1 PPGHASRER
10 GHRCG
15 RRAVPSPARV
25 RAGATPR
32 QRSVVQPIH
41 DGRQILLTF
50 DAWVTDHG
58 HHRGVR
64 PPRSGSSPAD
74 PSIRR
79 LPTHH
84 HPCSGRASSM
94 KKVMALGLIAATA
107 IALTG
112 CTDSDAS
119 TPSEKTS
126 GELRKVRVAALP
138 ITETA
143 ALWGGIK
150 AGIFAERGLQVEVLP
165 AQGGAQAIPAL
176 LNGDID
182 FAIGQPFGPIRADLR
197 NLGVVII
204 GNYAS
209 SYADGDDINAV
220 VASAKSGIKRP
231 ADLAGK
237 RVSVNSLGAAGD
249 VTIMA
254 TVEKDGGDPSTIKFV
269 EVAFPDAPAQ
279 LEAGNIDAAW
289 VPEPF
294 VTQLKSRGD
303 TFVVAPY
310 QAVVPG
316 LTTLTTITTR
326 ERTEK
331 DATLVADFSAA
342 MRKTLEW
349 AKDPANETAVR
360 QAIKDNLQL
369 PAPVA
374 ESVKLPAF
382 GWQVDRSSLQTLAEL
397 ARKYK
402 VLDQQP
408 NFDRLIHQQ

>member
-1 PPGHASRER
+1 
-10 GHRCG
+10 
-15 RRAVPSPARV
+15 
-25 RAGATPR
+25 
-32 QRSVVQPIH
+32 
-41 DGRQILLTF
+41 
-50 DAWVTDHG
+50 
-58 HHRGVR
+58 
-64 PPRSGSSPAD
+64 
-74 PSIRR
+74 
-79 LPTHH
+79 
-84 HPCSGRASSM
+84 M

-119 TPSEKTS
+119 SSDQKD

-150 AGIFAERGLQVEVLP
+150 AGLFAKHGLQVEVLP

-176 LNGDID
+176 INGDID
-182 FAIGQPFGPIRADLR
+182 FAIGQPFGPFRADLQD
-197 NLGVVII
+197 LGVVMI

-209 SYADGDDINAV
+209 SYAEGDDINAV

-231 ADLAGK
+231 AELAGK

-254 TVEKDGGDPSTIKFV
+254 AVEKDGGDPSTIKFV

-294 VTQLKSRGD
+294 VTQLKGRGD
-303 TFVVAPY
+303 TFIVAPY

-316 LTTLTTITTR
+316 LTTLTTFTTTKKA
-326 ERTEK
+326 ES
-331 DATLVADFSAA
+331 DAKLVDDFTAA
-342 MRKTLEW
+342 MKETLTW
-349 AKDPANETAVR
+349 AEDSANETAVR
-360 QAIKDNLQL
+360 QAIKDNLKL
-369 PAPVA
+369 PEPVA
-374 ESVKLPAF
+374 DSVKLPTF
-382 GWQVDRSSLQTLAEL
+382 SWDLDRASLQTLAEL
-397 ARKYK
+397 AQKYK
-402 VLDQQP
+402 VLDKQP
-408 NFDRLIHQQ
+408 NLDRLVQQR